1 MNDESFHLLEVVV
14 LLLRSC
20 YLNPNDQLQTVEESL
35 ISQIKQSIYKQ
46 LEKIVD
52 ISNISQIRFAAES
65 ITLLSNFY
73 DKESKGDK
81 LQIVIGSLLFSMLKD
96 VDVYA
101 LPNVIDFASGDAQ
114 TFFGY
119 EFILNHNRIVDN
131 E

>member
-1 MNDESFHLLEVVV
+1 M
-14 LLLRSC
+14 
-20 YLNPNDQLQTVEESL
+20 QTVDESL
-35 ISQIKQSIYKQ
+35 ISQIKKSIYKQ

-52 ISNISQIRFAAES
+52 IINISQLRFAAES
-65 ITLLSNFY
+65 ITLLFNFY

-81 LQIVIGSLLFSMLKD
+81 LQIVIGSLLSSMLKD

-101 LPNVIDFASGDAQ
+101 LPNAIDFASGDAQ

-119 EFILNHNRIVDN
+119 EFIFNHNIFVEN

>member
-1 MNDESFHLLEVVV
+1 MQIVD
-14 LLLRSC
+14 
-20 YLNPNDQLQTVEESL
+20 ESL

-52 ISNISQIRFAAES
+52 ISNISQLRFAAES

-73 DKESKGDK
+73 DKKSKGDK
-81 LQIVIGSLLFSMLKD
+81 LQTVIGFLLSSMLKD

-101 LPNVIDFASGDAQ
+101 LPNAIDFALGDAE

-119 EFILNHNRIVDN
+119 EFILNHNNFVNN